1 MYNIPLMIHIVL
13 ALSAIIYVYY
23 SVTTKTAFMFPTQQ
37 AAIDVMINLIKTEN
51 SENPNKSIKIYDLGA
66 GAGGVALK
74 LANAFPQ
81 ATVVGV
87 EIAWPAW
94 LYSRIRQ
101 NIARLGNVHFIL
113 SDFMKVSVADGDFII
128 CYTSDACMGPMS
140 EKFAKEAKQ
149 GSLIIS
155 NTFPLPTEWIPL
167 QKISVPAS
175 VSKEIIA
182 YRV

>member
-1 MYNIPLMIHIVL
+1 MYNIPLWVHIVL
-13 ALSAIIYVYY
+13 TLSAFIYVYY
-23 SVTTKTAFMFPTQQ
+23 TVTTKTPLMFPTQQ
-37 AAIDVMINLIKTEN
+37 AAIDIMITLIKAEN
-51 SENPNKSIKIYDLGA
+51 SKHPNKLIKIYDLGA

-74 LANAFPQ
+74 LAKAFPQ

-94 LYSRIRQ
+94 LYSIVRQ
-101 NIARLGNVHFIL
+101 KISRLNNVHFIL
-113 SDFMKVSVADGDFII
+113 SDFMKVNVANGDVII

-149 GSLIIS
+149 GGLIIS
-155 NTFPLPTEWIPL
+155 NTFPLPTQWTPL
-167 QKISVPAS
+167 QKIPVQAS
-175 VSKEIIA
+175 VSKEIIV